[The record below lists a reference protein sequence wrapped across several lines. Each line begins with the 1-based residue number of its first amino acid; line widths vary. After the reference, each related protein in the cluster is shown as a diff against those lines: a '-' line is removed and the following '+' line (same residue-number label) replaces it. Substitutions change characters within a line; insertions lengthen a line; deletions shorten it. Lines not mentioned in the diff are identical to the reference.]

1 MHVHVI
7 LRIRINVIIRL
18 RIRLRI
24 RVRITVR
31 IRIRIRVRI
40 RVRIRDQLCSGLLP
54 PYFNR
59 YREIIE
65 RKPPRVLRQHV
76 SRHFQD
82 ISEYI

>member
-7 LRIRINVIIRL
+7 LRIRINVI
-18 RIRLRI
+18 IRLRI